1 MAKKGDYCAV
11 TIRHSSTYLRGQGA
25 HWGTTEN
32 WSWHIGR
39 VHKASR
45 DGKTIKEAMVTRQL
59 GTGSYD
65 DHKREYDS
73 VSWWKPLHIPPE
85 RQQRASE
92 LVGRE
97 FSTKEELILAFGTG
111 VI

>member
-1 MAKKGDYCAV
+1 MARKGDYCAV
-11 TIRHSSTYLRGQGA
+11 TIRHSSTYVHGQTVW
-25 HWGTTEN
+25 H

-45 DGKTIKEAMVTRQL
+45 DGTTIKEAMVTRQL
-59 GTGSYD
+59 GAGSFE
-65 DHKREYDS
+65 DHKREYDRD
-73 VSWWKPLHIPPE
+73 SWWEPLHISPE

-97 FSTKEELILAFGTG
+97 FASKADLIAAFTE
-111 VI
+111 